1 MIHEDWIAR
10 HAALLR
16 QATPEEI
23 AQWPQAKPPPDRW
36 PGWRRV
42 CLAAFWD
49 LSTCRTYSLGG
60 MGGAIVGPI
69 PWTAI
74 NAWGRERGLRGAVL
88 VAFEAVIRAIDN
100 AWLPV
105 ETARLNPPA
114 KGKR

>member
-10 HAALLR
+10 HGNLLLTVPREQLAATAPE
-16 QATPEEI
+16 AT
-23 AQWPQAKPPPDRW
+23 PPPDRW

-88 VAFEAVIRAIDN
+88 VAFESVIRALDN

-105 ETARLNPPA
+105 ETKRLNPPA
-114 KGKR
+114 KR

>member
-1 MIHEDWIAR
+1 MRRVNGEAVK
-10 HAALLR
+10 R
-16 QATPEEI
+16 QVPRE
-23 AQWPQAKPPPDRW
+23 QWPPEAHEPPITHPW
-36 PGWRRV
+36 WTGL
-42 CLAAFWD
+42 CLEAFRD
-49 LSTCRTYSLGG
+49 LSTERDCSWSL
-60 MGGAIVGPI
+60 GPI